1 MSSPSESLHR
11 VPDTE
16 DEAVTGVPG
25 VPKWSGVYALVLTVF
40 VLLLLGMTWF
50 ARHFA

>member
-1 MSSPSESLHR
+1 MSSSPESLQH

-16 DEAVTGVPG
+16 DEAITGVPG
-25 VPKWSGVYALVLTVF
+25 VPRWTGVYALVLLTF

-50 ARHFA
+50 SRHFA